1 MQRLASAGA
10 ALALSAAMAT
20 QALAAGGPA
29 PGTPA
34 PDFTLV
40 DVGGIEHSLSDFRGK
55 VVMLNFW
62 ASW

>member
-1 MQRLASAGA
+1 MHRMASTCA
-10 ALALSAAMAT
+10 AVALSATLAT
-20 QALAAGGPA
+20 NAVAAGGPA

-34 PDFTLV
+34 IDFTLS
-40 DVGGIEHSLSDFRGK
+40 DVAGIDHSLSDFRGK